1 MINIKPDHL
10 LIYVNDV
17 NKNCK
22 KAVCICQLA
31 NSPYKG
37 HHSTGGGF
45 PSGTNCID
53 YINWI
58 CKEMDQLLV
67 DKDQQ
72 RLLNLLDEED
82 IPQQEY
88 DDLNVE
94 DDEEQED
101 EEEVGLEEKVD
112 NK

>member
-1 MINIKPDHL
+1 M
-10 LIYVNDV
+10 Y
-17 NKNCK
+17 
-22 KAVCICQLA
+22 
-31 NSPYKG
+31 
-37 HHSTGGGF
+37 
-45 PSGTNCID
+45 
-53 YINWI
+53 
-58 CKEMDQLLV
+58 QLLV

-82 IPQQEY
+82 IPQREY

-101 EEEVGLEEKVD
+101 EEEVGLEKKVD

>member
-1 MINIKPDHL
+1 M
-10 LIYVNDV
+10 Y
-17 NKNCK
+17 
-22 KAVCICQLA
+22 
-31 NSPYKG
+31 
-37 HHSTGGGF
+37 
-45 PSGTNCID
+45 
-53 YINWI
+53 
-58 CKEMDQLLV
+58 QLLV

-82 IPQQEY
+82 IPQREY

-112 NK
+112 NKQKKNQKATPKKQKKE

>member
-1 MINIKPDHL
+1 M
-10 LIYVNDV
+10 Y
-17 NKNCK
+17 
-22 KAVCICQLA
+22 
-31 NSPYKG
+31 
-37 HHSTGGGF
+37 
-45 PSGTNCID
+45 
-53 YINWI
+53 
-58 CKEMDQLLV
+58 QLLV

-72 RLLNLLDEED
+72 CLLNLLDEED

-88 DDLNVE
+88 DDLNLE